1 MKVTPT
7 PVVARPEL
15 KTSVVLTHAYEIMGY
30 VFDPAA
36 PERSFVV
43 ELWLDGVPV
52 RLERAD
58 LPDPDLAAQGVG
70 DGRRR
75 FVIALDAATLASAC
89 VAEVRLANSGEP
101 VGSPLILVEA
111 PLAPPAASPGEARWA
126 GGLRISGWLPYDLRG
141 AASVR
146 ALIDGEDIAQTRALD
161 FVHVG
166 AATPGGVAR
175 GFNLTLPMRLADGRL
190 RRVRVLDADDRELP
204 GSPCPVLAFPNGLE
218 RFLEGRAELGS
229 ERLRAG
235 LFDRLL
241 PQSWPFGD
249 FAAWAKR
256 FPPEPPATTAP
267 GRIAVALIGE
277 SGVETSLATLA
288 QAPGAEGVIGVLRP
302 GAGVL
307 SFAPADL
314 KAFLDG
320 EATDAEI
327 LVFAPSGARFHAQ
340 ALPRLA
346 QALAQYP
353 EADLSYGDLV
363 LTRDGAEWPLAFGA
377 FDYER
382 MIEQGYAAFAFAARA
397 RHVRAALERGASDL
411 FRLFNS
417 AFDAPGPIAITAAVH
432 TPGFLIALDPPDPAK
447 ATLALLAAT
456 RSHLEARAI
465 NFIVEPRSCDLLP
478 AVRVRRIPPTAR
490 TTIVIPSRNRV
501 DLLRPC
507 VDSLRRTLGKVA
519 HEILVVDNDSADPAT
534 LDYLDEIAGAGV
546 KVARA
551 SGPFNFARL
560 VNAGAAVS
568 SAEYILLLNN
578 DVEARREG
586 WLEEMLSRIAEP
598 DVGAVGALLSFPG
611 GGVQHGGVVLGPNL
625 AAAHAFDERPDGDP
639 GYGELLRVAHETSA
653 VTAACLLTR
662 RVLLR
667 GLGGFDGT
675 RYPVLFN
682 DVDYCLR
689 LRASGRRVVFTPHA
703 HLTHHAGASRGR
715 DKPFDG
721 RHRHQRDLDN
731 LRYAWG
737 EALADDPFYSPLLA
751 LDTPYG
757 GLAWPPRPCAPRL
770 PRIAAARVA
779 PPGF

>member
-1 MKVTPT
+1 
-7 PVVARPEL
+7 
-15 KTSVVLTHAYEIMGY
+15 
-30 VFDPAA
+30 
-36 PERSFVV
+36 
-43 ELWLDGVPV
+43 
-52 RLERAD
+52 
-58 LPDPDLAAQGVG
+58 
-70 DGRRR
+70 
-75 FVIALDAATLASAC
+75 
-89 VAEVRLANSGEP
+89 
-101 VGSPLILVEA
+101 
-111 PLAPPAASPGEARWA
+111 
-126 GGLRISGWLPYDLRG
+126 
-141 AASVR
+141 
-146 ALIDGEDIAQTRALD
+146 
-161 FVHVG
+161 
-166 AATPGGVAR
+166 
-175 GFNLTLPMRLADGRL
+175 
-190 RRVRVLDADDRELP
+190 
-204 GSPCPVLAFPNGLE
+204 
-218 RFLEGRAELGS
+218 
-229 ERLRAG
+229 
-235 LFDRLL
+235 
-241 PQSWPFGD
+241 
-249 FAAWAKR
+249 
-256 FPPEPPATTAP
+256 
-267 GRIAVALIGE
+267 
-277 SGVETSLATLA
+277 
-288 QAPGAEGVIGVLRP
+288 VIGVLSP
-302 GAGVL
+302 GSDAL

-320 EATDAEI
+320 DAADVEI
-327 LVFAPSGARFHAQ
+327 VVFAPSGARFHAQ

-346 QALAQYP
+346 EALTRFP
-353 EADLSYGDLV
+353 EADLAYGDLV
-363 LTRDGAEWPLAFGA
+363 LGDGAGGEWPLAFGA

-382 MIEQGYAAFAFAARA
+382 LIEQGYASLAFAARA
-397 RHVRAALERGASDL
+397 THVRAALTRGAADL
-411 FRLFNS
+411 YRLFNS
-417 AFDAPGPIAITAAVH
+417 AFDAPGPIAIKAAVH
-432 TPGFLIALDPPDPAK
+432 TPGFLIALSPPDPVR
-447 ATLALLAAT
+447 ATATLLAAT
-456 RSHLEARAI
+456 RAHLEAREV
-465 NFIVEPRSCDLLP
+465 NFIVEPRSSDLLP

-490 TTIVIPSRNRV
+490 TTILIPSRNRV
-501 DLLRPC
+501 DLLAPC
-507 VDSLRRTLGKVA
+507 VESLRRTLGKVA
-519 HEILVVDNDSADPAT
+519 HEILVVDNESSDPAT
-534 LDYLDEIAGAGV
+534 LDYLVEISRAGV

-560 VNAGAAVS
+560 VNSGAAVS

-731 LRYAWG
+731 LRMAWG
-737 EALADDPFYSPLLA
+737 EALAEDPFYSPLLS
-751 LDTPYG
+751 LDAPYG
-757 GLAWPPRPCAPRL
+757 GLAWPPRPVGPRL
-770 PRIAAARVA
+770 ARVASAKIA

>member
-7 PVVARPEL
+7 PVAAPAAL
-15 KTSVVLTHAYEIMGY
+15 KTSAALTRQREVVGF

-43 ELWLDGVPV
+43 ELWLDGVPI
-52 RLERAD
+52 RLERAN
-58 LPDPDLAAQGVG
+58 LLDPDLAAQGSG
-70 DGRRR
+70 DGRKR
-75 FVIALDAATLASAC
+75 FVFPLDAETFESAR
-89 VAEVRLANSGEP
+89 VAEVRLANSGDA
-101 VGSPLILVEA
+101 VGAPLTLAEA
-111 PLAPPAASPGEARWA
+111 PLIAAANAPGEARWA
-126 GGLRISGWLPYDLRG
+126 GDLRISGWLPYDPRG
-141 AASVR
+141 PALVR
-146 ALIDGEDIAQTRALD
+146 ALIDGEEVARSRAAG

-175 GFNLTLPMRLADGRL
+175 GFDLTLPTRLADGRL
-190 RRVRVLDADDRELP
+190 RRVRVLDGEDREIP

-218 RFLEGRAELGS
+218 RFLEDRAELGS

-241 PQSWPFGD
+241 PQSWPFAG
-249 FAAWAKR
+249 FADWAR
-256 FPPEPPATTAP
+256 TFPPEPAAAAP

-277 SGVETSLATLA
+277 VGVEISLATLA
-288 QAPGAEGVIGVLRP
+288 QAPGAEGVIGVLSP
-302 GAGVL
+302 GSDVL

-320 EATDAEI
+320 DAADVEI
-327 LVFAPSGARFHAQ
+327 VVFAPSGARFHAQ

-346 QALAQYP
+346 EALTRFP
-353 EADLSYGDLV
+353 EADLAYGDLV
-363 LTRDGAEWPLAFGA
+363 LGDGAGGEWPLAFGA

-382 MIEQGYAAFAFAARA
+382 LIEQGYASLAFAARA
-397 RHVRAALERGASDL
+397 THVRAALTRGAADL
-411 FRLFNS
+411 YRLFNS
-417 AFDAPGPIAITAAVH
+417 AFDAPGPIAIKAAVH
-432 TPGFLIALDPPDPAK
+432 TPGFLIALSPPDPVR
-447 ATLALLAAT
+447 ATATLLAAT
-456 RSHLEARAI
+456 RAHLEAREV
-465 NFIVEPRSCDLLP
+465 NFIVEPRSSDLLP

-490 TTIVIPSRNRV
+490 TTILIPSRNRV
-501 DLLRPC
+501 DLLAPC
-507 VDSLRRTLGKVA
+507 VESLRRTLGKVA
-519 HEILVVDNDSADPAT
+519 HEILVVDNESSDPAT
-534 LDYLDEIAGAGV
+534 LDYLVEISRAGV

-560 VNAGAAVS
+560 VNSGAAVS

-731 LRYAWG
+731 LRMAWG
-737 EALADDPFYSPLLA
+737 EALAEDPFYSPLLS
-751 LDTPYG
+751 LDAPYG
-757 GLAWPPRPCAPRL
+757 GLAWPPRPVGPRL
-770 PRIAAARVA
+770 ARVASAKIA